1 MNRDK
6 TLDIIKGI
14 GIILMVVGHSGAPDY
29 VHDIIYTFHMPLFFI
44 ASGWFF
50 SERNLDDAKGFAM
63 RKIKS
68 IYFPYWKWCVIFLL
82 LHNIFYSI
90 GIINDAYGASNG
102 SVSHCY
108 SAKSMAVHAADFTF
122 RMNGYESY
130 LLGAYW
136 FVRSLLW
143 GTLLL
148 CFISAL
154 INKATKLRKSTC
166 IVSVSIVFG
175 ILGETVREL

>member
-1 MNRDK
+1 MNRDQ
-6 TLDIIKGI
+6 TLDIIKGV
-14 GIILMVVGHSGAPDY
+14 GIILMVIGHSGAPDY
-29 VHDIIYTFHMPLFFI
+29 VHDVIYTFHMPLFFI

-50 SERNLDDAKGFAM
+50 SERSLDDTKGFAV

-68 IYFPYWKWCVIFLL
+68 IYFPYRKWCIIFLL
-82 LHNIFYSI
+82 LHNVFYSV

-102 SVSHCY
+102 SVSHWY
-108 SAKSMAVHAADFTF
+108 SMKNMAVHAADFTF
-122 RMNGYESY
+122 RMSGYESY

-148 CFISAL
+148 CFYSAF
-154 INKATKLRKSTC
+154 INRTTKLKKSTC

-175 ILGETVREL
+175 ILGGGNFSL